1 MAVAAQEQITPE
13 APRPS
18 KPARR
23 RAATW
28 PKPSQ
33 LKQSVP
39 ILRLLAE
46 IWSTDNVLK
55 VGVMA
60 DEEGVHL
67 RVLLADEDRAARS
80 SVYAAEREYL
90 NATPPHGFELHV
102 SAASKAG
109 HALPFPFEAIL
120 ER

>member
-13 APRPS
+13 APRSS

-23 RAATW
+23 RAAVW

-33 LKQSVP
+33 IKQSVP

-46 IWSTDNVLK
+46 IWSTPDVLK

-60 DEEGVHL
+60 DEEGIHL
-67 RVLLADEDRAARS
+67 RVLLAGEDRAARS
-80 SVYAAEREYL
+80 RIYAAERAYL
-90 NATPPHGFELHV
+90 NATPPHGFDLHV
-102 SAASKAG
+102 SSALKAG
-109 HALPFPFEAIL
+109 HELPFPFEAVL